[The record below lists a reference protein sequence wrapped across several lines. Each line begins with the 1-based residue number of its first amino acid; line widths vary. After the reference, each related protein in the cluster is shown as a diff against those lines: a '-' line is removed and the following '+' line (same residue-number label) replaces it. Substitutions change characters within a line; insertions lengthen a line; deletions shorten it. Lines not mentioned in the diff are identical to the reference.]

1 MSAPTIP
8 AAVSKA
14 RVQPETANLAAK
26 AAASNRLLVI
36 FCFFAIYTI
45 WGSTYLAIRYAVETI
60 PPLYAAGIRHLTSG
74 TILLLWCLAKKVR
87 PTMAQVR
94 TSIVIGI
101 LFFLLGHG
109 PLHWAEKHVPSGLA
123 SLLVA
128 TEPIWVFLL
137 SALAARRWQF
147 NWKLGS
153 GIFVGFAGVALLVG
167 RTALHSG
174 PGMLL
179 GSFAILFGALSW
191 SAGIVYSRTSNLSG
205 HPLLLTAMSSF
216 AGGVLLLTTATI
228 AGEWR
233 GFSLASVSTRSWESL
248 AYLIVFGSLVAFSA
262 YNWLL
267 ERYSPT
273 LVATHTYI
281 NPVVAVIL
289 GWLLA
294 GEQVTLNVAI
304 AAAMVIGAV
313 VLVDRGTAP
322 ANTTAN
328 ETYLVMSTDA
338 P

>member
-1 MSAPTIP
+1 MSATLPKPNALGEEAT
-8 AAVSKA
+8 
-14 RVQPETANLAAK
+14 
-26 AAASNRLLVI
+26 ASNRLLVI
-36 FCFFAIYTI
+36 FCFFAIYVI

-74 TILLLWCLAKKVR
+74 TILLLWCLAKRVK
-87 PTMAQVR
+87 PTVAQIR
-94 TSIVIGI
+94 TGVVIGI

-109 PLHWAEKHVPSGLA
+109 PLHWAETRVPSGLA

-128 TEPIWVFLL
+128 TEPLFVFFLVAW
-137 SALAARRWQF
+137 STKKWQF

-153 GIFVGFAGVALLVG
+153 GILLGLAGVALLLG
-167 RTALHSG
+167 RTSLTSST
-174 PGMLL
+174 GMIVA
-179 GSFAILFGALSW
+179 SFAILFGALSW
-191 SAGIVYSRTSNLSG
+191 SAGIVYSRSSNLSG
-205 HPLLLTAMSSF
+205 HPLLLTALSSF
-216 AGGVLLLTTATI
+216 AGGILLLTTATV

-233 GFSLASVSTRSWESL
+233 GFSFRAVTARSWEAL
-248 AYLIVFGSLVAFSA
+248 AFLIVFGSLVAFSA

-273 LVATHTYI
+273 LVATHTYA
-281 NPVVAVIL
+281 NPIVAVLL

-294 GEQVTLNVAI
+294 DEKVTLNVGL

-322 ANTTAN
+322 NS
-328 ETYLVMSTDA
+328 ETK

>member
-1 MSAPTIP
+1 VSAPTIS
-8 AAVSKA
+8 AALPKSTT
-14 RVQPETANLAAK
+14 QESK

-36 FCFFAIYTI
+36 FCFFAIYVI

-74 TILLLWCLAKKVR
+74 SILLLWCLAKKVR
-87 PTMAQVR
+87 PSMAQMRSSV
-94 TSIVIGI
+94 VIGI
-101 LFFLLGHG
+101 LFFLGGHG
-109 PLHWAEKHVPSGLA
+109 PLHWAETRVPSGLA

-128 TEPIWVFLL
+128 TEPIFVFF
-137 SALAARRWQF
+137 LAALVSKRWQF
-147 NWKLGS
+147 NWKLGT
-153 GIFVGFAGVALLVG
+153 GILVGLGGVALLVG
-167 RTALHSG
+167 RTSLTSG

-179 GSFAILFGALSW
+179 ASLAVLFGALSW
-191 SAGIVYSRTSNLSG
+191 SGGIVYSRVSNLSG

-216 AGGVLLLTTATI
+216 AGGLLLLLAASI

-233 GFSLASVSTRSWESL
+233 GFSLARVTMRSWEAL
-248 AYLIVFGSLVAFSA
+248 GYLIVFGSLVAFSA

-273 LVATHTYI
+273 LVATHTYV
-281 NPVVAVIL
+281 NPVVAVFL

-294 GEQVTLNVAI
+294 GERVTWNVAI

-322 ANTTAN
+322 T
-328 ETYLVMSTDA
+328 SRKR
-338 P
+338 

>member
-1 MSAPTIP
+1 MSP
-8 AAVSKA
+8 ALPK
-14 RVQPETANLAAK
+14 TNTLAKKSAG
-26 AAASNRLLVI
+26 SNRLLVI
-36 FCFFAIYTI
+36 FCFFAIYAI

-87 PTMAQVR
+87 PTAAQVR
-94 TSIVIGI
+94 TGVVLGV

-109 PLHWAEKHVPSGLA
+109 PLHWAETRVPSGLA

-128 TEPIWVFLL
+128 TEPIFVFF
-137 SALAARRWQF
+137 LAAWSTKKWQF

-153 GIFVGFAGVALLVG
+153 GILLGLAGVALLVG
-167 RTALHSG
+167 RTSLTSST
-174 PGMLL
+174 GMMIA
-179 GSFAILFGALSW
+179 SFAVLFGALAW
-191 SAGIVYSRTSNLSG
+191 SAGIVYSRSSNLSG
-205 HPLLLTAMSSF
+205 HPLLLTALSSF
-216 AGGVLLLTTATI
+216 AGGILLLTSATVV
-228 AGEWR
+228 GEWR
-233 GFSLASVSTRSWESL
+233 GFSLHAVKVRSWEAL
-248 AYLIVFGSLVAFSA
+248 AFLIVFGSLVAFSA

-273 LVATHTYI
+273 LVATHTYA
-281 NPVVAVIL
+281 NPVVAVLL

-294 GEQVTLNVAI
+294 GEKVTLNVGI

-322 ANTTAN
+322 SSA
-328 ETYLVMSTDA
+328 SQ